1 MLSRLHIKRANGH
14 RERARL
20 TPINEK
26 PMKRIYA
33 LLLAGLLLAPAGC
46 KDFLDVNTN
55 PNGPETVS
63 ANLYLPPMLHW
74 MATSPEYDGRYIGR
88 YTQQWMG
95 PSSAISLWDRMGY
108 LAGSDAVAEQWRMTY
123 WLFGQNL
130 IDMMSKAQNEERWDI
145 LGVGQVLKAYGW
157 QVITDMHGP
166 IIIKEAFDQSR
177 TSFDYDDQEYAYFEV
192 DSLLHEAITNLQRTD
207 GAVDAGYLAVGD
219 KIYNGDRTKWL
230 KFAYGL
236 LALNRNHFTNKSTY
250 NPDSVIAL
258 VDQSFASNADD
269 ALFPYPAINGNDD
282 KNFYGTSRDNVTGF
296 RQTEFIV
303 NLMNGTEFGGTVDP
317 RMTRMLAPAPDG
329 QYRGLDVNEADW
341 GGLPDDEKPMNF
353 FGYVGLPAPGSPSRY
368 IFSDKSHFPIMTY
381 AELQFVKAEAQFL
394 KGEKANALATYENAI
409 SAHID
414 FVNARNSDDGQLPTA
429 ITPTEK
435 ATFLADPNIVPT
447 DPNDLTLSQ
456 IMSQKYIALWAWG
469 HNELWMDM
477 RRYHY
482 TDPDPDLPGTEVFR
496 GFAIPTN
503 LFVDNNGKPVE
514 RARPRYNSEYVW
526 NKAGLEPIGGLETD
540 YHTKPLWI
548 TEPGS

>member
-1 MLSRLHIKRANGH
+1 
-14 RERARL
+14 
-20 TPINEK
+20 
-26 PMKRIYA
+26 MKKLYA

-63 ANLYLPPMLHW
+63 ANLYLPSMLHW
-74 MATSPEYDGRYIGR
+74 MATSPQYDGRYIGR

-95 PSSAISLWDRMGY
+95 PSTSISVWDRMGY
-108 LAGSDAVAEQWRMTY
+108 ASASDAAAEQWRMTY

-130 IDMMSKAQNEERWDI
+130 IDMMDKAQNEQRWDI

-157 QVITDMHGP
+157 QVLVDMHGP

-177 TSFDYDDQEYAYFEV
+177 TTFDYDDEQYAYFEV

-236 LALNRNHFTNKSTY
+236 LAMNMNHYSNKSSY
-250 NPDSVIAL
+250 DPDSVVAL
-258 VDQSFASNADD
+258 VNKSFESNADD
-269 ALFPYPAINGNDD
+269 ALFPYPAVLGNDD
-282 KNFYGTSRDNVTGF
+282 RNFLGTSRDNVTGF
-296 RQTEFIV
+296 RQTEFV
-303 NLMNGTEFGGTVDP
+303 VHLMDGTEFGGAVDP
-317 RMTRMLAPAPDG
+317 RMSRMLAPSPDG
-329 QYRGLDVNEADW
+329 QYRGLDVNVAGYGD
-341 GGLPDDEKPMNF
+341 LTDDEKPMNF
-353 FGYVGLPAPGSPSRY
+353 FGYTSRPAPGLPSRY
-368 IFSDKSHFPIMTY
+368 IFSDKSHVPIMTY
-381 AELQFVKAEAQFL
+381 AQLQFVKAEAAYL
-394 KGEKANALATYENAI
+394 AGDKDVALDAYKNAI

-414 FVNARNSDDGQLPTA
+414 FVNARNSDDGQAPSQISA
-429 ITPTEK
+429 TEK
-435 ATFLADPNIVPT
+435 ANFLANTNVVPT
-447 DPNDLTLSQ
+447 DPNQLTLSH
-456 IMSQKYIALWAWG
+456 IMSQKYIAQWAWG

-482 TDPDPDLPGTEVFR
+482 EDKESGIEVFR

-514 RARPRYNSEYVW
+514 RTRPRYNSEYVW
-526 NKAGLEPIGGLETD
+526 NQAGLAPIGGLDPD
-540 YHTKPLWI
+540 YHTKELWI
-548 TEPGS
+548 TQPGS

>member
-1 MLSRLHIKRANGH
+1 MLPRLLKSRGNRH

-63 ANLYLPPMLHW
+63 ANLYLPSMLHW

-95 PSSAISLWDRMGY
+95 PAASISLWDRMGY
-108 LAGSDAVAEQWRMTY
+108 LAASDAAAEQWRMTY

-130 IDMMSKAQNEERWDI
+130 IDMMTKAQNEERWDI

-157 QVITDMHGP
+157 QVLVDMHGP

-177 TSFDYDDQEYAYFEV
+177 TTFDYDDEQYAYFEV

-207 GAVDAGYLAVGD
+207 GAVDQGYLSVGD

-236 LALNRNHFTNKSTY
+236 LAMNMNHFSNKSSY
-250 NPDSVIAL
+250 DPDSVIKL
-258 VDQSFASNADD
+258 VDLSFESNADD
-269 ALFPYPAINGNDD
+269 ALFPYPAVQGNDD
-282 KNFYGTSRDNVTGF
+282 RNFYGTSRDNVTGF
-296 RQTEFIV
+296 RQTEFV
-303 NLMNGTEFGGTVDP
+303 VHLMDGTEFGGTVDP
-317 RMTRMLAPAPDG
+317 RMSRMLAPSPDG
-329 QYRGLDVNEADW
+329 QFRGLDINVAGYGD
-341 GGLPDDEKPMNF
+341 LTDAEKPMNF
-353 FGYVGLPAPGSPSRY
+353 FGYTSLPAPGQPSRY

-381 AELQFVKAEAQFL
+381 SQLQFVKAEAAYRAGH
-394 KGEKANALATYENAI
+394 KDVALDAYKNGI
-409 SAHID
+409 SSHID
-414 FVNARNSDDGQLPTA
+414 FVNARNSDDGQAPTP
-429 ITPTEK
+429 ISSSEK
-435 ATFLADPNIVPT
+435 DAFLADPNIVPSAA
-447 DPNDLTLSQ
+447 NLTLSH
-456 IMSQKYIALWAWG
+456 IMSQKYIAQWAWG

-482 TDPDPDLPGTEVFR
+482 TDVESGKEVFR

-503 LFVDNNGKPVE
+503 LFVDNAGKPVQ
-514 RARPRYNSEYVW
+514 RTRPRYNSEYVW
-526 NKAGLEPIGGLETD
+526 NQAGLAPIGGLDAD

-548 TEPGS
+548 TTPE